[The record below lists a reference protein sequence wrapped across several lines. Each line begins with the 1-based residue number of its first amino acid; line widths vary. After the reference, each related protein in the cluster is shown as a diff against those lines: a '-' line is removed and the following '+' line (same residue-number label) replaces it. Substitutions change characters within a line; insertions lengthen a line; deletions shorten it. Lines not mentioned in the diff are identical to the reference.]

1 MTGIKLCSFRV
12 RQGKPTQ
19 GNRGRLYMP
28 YPANKGLFIRDG
40 TAWTPWTHELVGTGA
55 ALFRHGMVSVNGAAL
70 V

>member
-1 MTGIKLCSFRV
+1 
-12 RQGKPTQ
+12 
-19 GNRGRLYMP
+19 MP

-70 V
+70 VPVTLVPGTSVPVPSFFSRAEH